1 MLSRR
6 NRMVLDAARTAQRLL
21 SAATAEERSRSSGLL
36 PAAVR
41 VERTKAAGRRGERS
55 EQTALTLWFGDGP
68 SLPSAAG
75 AVRGR
80 LVAGTAIALAGAA
93 ALGAATYLANQ
104 REAQR
109 LPARVDVPRL
119 EA

>member
-21 SAATAEERSRSSGLL
+21 TAATAEERGGRNGLL

-41 VERTKAAGRRGERS
+41 VERTRAAGRRGEHS
-55 EQTALTLWFGDGP
+55 EQTALTLWFGEGP

-75 AVRGR
+75 AARVR

-93 ALGAATYLANQ
+93 ALGAATYFANQ

-109 LPARVDVPRL
+109 LPSRVDVPRL